1 MAITTAITSLLTSI
15 TELIQS
21 LFNGIYSIFHTI
33 FSAFFGLFF
42 GMFAFVGDLFK
53 GVANTLGGV
62 GSFVASTYSSFFHS
76 FPPLISSYCI
86 PLFPPMMFFPPQ
98 KTKQIER
105 SEDRKR
111 KIMRWN
117 ANTKTKTGNFF
128 IIALISAA
136 YYGYTRYT
144 RTQSGVTGGQKAASV
159 GRKKVN

>member
-1 MAITTAITSLLTSI
+1 MAVTTAISSLLTSI

-21 LFNGIYSIFHTI
+21 LINGIYSIFHTI

-42 GMFAFVGDLFK
+42 GVFSFVGDLFK

-62 GSFVASTYSSFFHS
+62 GSFVAS
-76 FPPLISSYCI
+76 
-86 PLFPPMMFFPPQ
+86 
-98 KTKQIER
+98 
-105 SEDRKR
+105 
-111 KIMRWN
+111 
-117 ANTKTKTGNFF
+117 NFL

-144 RTQSGVTGGQKAASV
+144 RTQGVSGGQKAASV

>member
-1 MAITTAITSLLTSI
+1 MAVTTALTSLLTSI

-21 LFNGIYSIFHTI
+21 LFNGLYSIFHTI

-42 GMFAFVGDLFK
+42 GLFAFVGDLFK

-62 GSFVASTYSSFFHS
+62 GSFVAS
-76 FPPLISSYCI
+76 
-86 PLFPPMMFFPPQ
+86 
-98 KTKQIER
+98 
-105 SEDRKR
+105 
-111 KIMRWN
+111 
-117 ANTKTKTGNFF
+117 NFF

-144 RTQSGVTGGQKAASV
+144 RTQSGVTGAQKAASV